1 MPRPLIAA
9 FAASLAL
16 HAVALLGVQ
25 IDLAQPPE
33 RPPLLAE
40 LVMPP
45 RLQPV
50 SPAEEKKAEAP
61 QPARPSKTKPPRAAP
76 AKAPVTPVPEAG
88 PQPRPEVAAPEPA
101 APRAAVK
108 GAMRFRVV
116 RGTQDFEAGRAESEW
131 EFADGNYRIRLMME
145 TTGVAV
151 MFKSIRME
159 QESRGK
165 LTSGGLRPERFV
177 TRRNGAETN
186 ETIEFDWVGR
196 EAVLGRSGSRQPLA
210 DGVQDLLSFQYQLAY
225 LPEVVDG
232 TTLLVATARKIE
244 PYRFQLIGEEELE
257 TAAGVFKTLHVKV
270 PTEHNTTELWLALD
284 RGLLPMKI
292 RHIDRKGE
300 TTELIITEMGTPQ
313 Q

>member
-9 FAASLAL
+9 FFASLAL
-16 HAVALLGVQ
+16 HTAALLGVQ
-25 IDLAQPPE
+25 IDLGQPPE

-40 LVMPP
+40 LVIPP
-45 RLQPV
+45 RPQPV
-50 SPAEEKKAEAP
+50 PAAEEKKAEAP
-61 QPARPSKTKPPRAAP
+61 QPAQPPKAKPPRAAP
-76 AKAPVTPVPEAG
+76 AKAPVAPVPEAG
-88 PQPRPEVAAPEPA
+88 PEPRPEVVAPEPA
-101 APRAAVK
+101 APRVAVK
-108 GAMRFRVV
+108 GATRFRVV

-151 MFKSIRME
+151 MFKSIKIE

-165 LTSGGLRPERFV
+165 LTSGGLQPERFV

-186 ETIEFDWVGR
+186 ETIEFDWAGR

-225 LPEVVDG
+225 LPKVVDG

-244 PYRFQLIGEEELE
+244 SYRFQLIGEEELE
-257 TAAGVFKTLHVKV
+257 TVAGVFKTLHVKV

-284 RGLLPMKI
+284 RGLLPIKI

-300 TTELIITEMGTPQ
+300 TTELIVTEIGTPQ